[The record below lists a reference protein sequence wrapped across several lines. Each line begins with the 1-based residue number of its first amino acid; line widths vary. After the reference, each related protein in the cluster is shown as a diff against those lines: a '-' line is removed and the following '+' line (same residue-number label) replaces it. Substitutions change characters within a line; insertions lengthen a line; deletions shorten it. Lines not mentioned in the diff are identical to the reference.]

1 MNLDEMRFWFVV
13 LGQVF
18 NGLMT
23 AALWLYVR
31 YGDRNK
37 EVDHALAELTNRM
50 TGLEQS
56 RTGLL
61 RHDDLEKIFQ
71 RLNGISRELSQL
83 KGEFDV
89 VRDSSAQ
96 GAQALAKI
104 DGIQA
109 TLELINRHLLDK
121 K

>member
-1 MNLDEMRFWFVV
+1 
-13 LGQVF
+13 
-18 NGLMT
+18 
-23 AALWLYVR
+23 VR
-31 YGDRNK
+31 HGDRNK
-37 EVDHALAELTNRM
+37 ELDHALAEVTSRLI
-50 TGLEQS
+50 GVEQS

-109 TLELINRHLLDK
+109 TLELINRHLLDRK
-121 K
+121 